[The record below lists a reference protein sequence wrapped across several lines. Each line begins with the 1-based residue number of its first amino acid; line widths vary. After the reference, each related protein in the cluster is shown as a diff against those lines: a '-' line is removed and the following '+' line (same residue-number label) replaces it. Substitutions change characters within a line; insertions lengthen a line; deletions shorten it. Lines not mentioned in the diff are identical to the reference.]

1 MSRILFIY
9 RYFIFLIKS
18 QTRYT
23 VHSEFVYDF
32 INNVL
37 RDKTKYKDYKL
48 LWDNRNKLASSQ
60 DQIETVDFGSKSG
73 RKSYKTIILPLNNIV
88 KSRSHSKSRMELIYR
103 IVKNQ
108 SPANVLE
115 FGTCVGVSSFYIKKA
130 YPESKFITMEGC
142 ASLAAKAQDNFSENG
157 FSDVE
162 IVVGNF
168 DSILN
173 DILKG
178 FTTLDFIFFDGNHR
192 EIPTVSY
199 FESCAELS
207 NENSIFVF
215 DDIHWSKGMENAWNK
230 IKADK
235 RVSVSIDLFWFGIL
249 FFRKGIEKQDFVLR
263 Y

>member
-1 MSRILFIY
+1 MSKILFIY
-9 RYFIFLIKS
+9 RYIKFLVKS
-18 QTRYT
+18 KTRYT
-23 VHSEFVYDF
+23 IHSDFVYDF
-32 INNVL
+32 INKVL
-37 RDKTKYKDYKL
+37 RDKTRYKDYNL
-48 LWDNRNKLASSQ
+48 LWENRNKFASSV

-73 RKSYKTIILPLNNIV
+73 IKSYKTIILPLNNIV

-115 FGTCVGVSSFYIKKA
+115 FGTCVGVSSSYIKKA
-130 YPESKFITMEGC
+130 YPESRFITMEGC
-142 ASLAAKAQDNFSENG
+142 ANLAAKAQDNFSENG
-157 FSDVE
+157 LSHVE

-173 DILKG
+173 SVLKK

-192 EIPTVSY
+192 EIPTISY

-207 NENSIFVF
+207 NENSIFVI

-249 FFRKGIEKQDFVLR
+249 FFRKGI
-263 Y
+263 